1 MMSESESRQSPFWN
15 KNYWSLILGGSSG
28 FGLATA
34 KKLASCGFNIIL
46 GHKDTQGRV
55 ESELQTQF
63 SEIRNHG
70 VQLLT
75 YNGNLT
81 QDDERGELFSIVEKS
96 VPKEH
101 LYLFLHSIAD
111 GCCRPLIEF
120 SDSNSK
126 SQAIKELAN
135 ILSNGGLQ
143 ISEKTL
149 RDAINTAFHERGC
162 DAFATLAESRRPF
175 QGEELSEADLAR
187 TIMIM
192 GYDFA
197 SWSRELLKAGSFSKK
212 ARLIALTSEG
222 NEKAW
227 RGYAAVSAAKTA
239 LEALCRSMALE
250 FAMYDVRTC
259 VVQPGITDTPAGNSI
274 PQFDLMKAQAR
285 MRNPFHRLTTPED
298 VANAIYGLCL
308 PLFDWVNGTV
318 LRVDGGEAISTLT

>member
-1 MMSESESRQSPFWN
+1 MMSEHQQSPFLN

-55 ESELQTQF
+55 ESELQSLF

-81 QDDERGELFSIVEKS
+81 QDEERGELFSIVEKS

-111 GCCRPLIEF
+111 GCCKPLIEF
-120 SDSNSK
+120 SDSNNK
-126 SQAIKELAN
+126 SHAIKELTK
-135 ILSNGGLQ
+135 ILSNRGIQ
-143 ISEKTL
+143 ISENIL
-149 RDAINTAFHERGC
+149 QDAIDTAFHERGC
-162 DAFATLAESRRPF
+162 DAFATLTESRRPF

-187 TIMIM
+187 TLMIM

-197 SWSRELLKAGSFSKK
+197 SWSRELLKAGLFSKK

-250 FAMYDVRTC
+250 FAVYDVRTC
-259 VVQPGITDTPAGNSI
+259 IVQPGITDTPAGNSI

-285 MRNPFHRLTTPED
+285 LRNPFHRLTTPED